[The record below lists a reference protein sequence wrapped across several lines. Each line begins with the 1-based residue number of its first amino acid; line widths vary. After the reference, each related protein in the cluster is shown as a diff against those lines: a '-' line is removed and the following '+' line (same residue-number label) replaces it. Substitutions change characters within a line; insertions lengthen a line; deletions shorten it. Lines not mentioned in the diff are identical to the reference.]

1 MWKFSTTR
9 EIFPA
14 RISFEIA
21 AFPAIRQFGA
31 GTRLAQGSGGGFMT
45 TVHDFIHRHYSPAVG
60 ESPAGH
66 AIAVLAGLLLIAVGA
81 ALVVSIVFVP
91 AGLAIGVLGIL
102 IFGAGIFAH
111 IMSPLS
117 FSDLMDAVIGL
128 SGAAITLTI
137 ILAIAAIAAGFGIT
151 VLVSLFRWLTS

>member
-1 MWKFSTTR
+1 
-9 EIFPA
+9 
-14 RISFEIA
+14 
-21 AFPAIRQFGA
+21 
-31 GTRLAQGSGGGFMT
+31 MT
-45 TVHDFIHRHYSPAVG
+45 TVRDFIHRHYSPAVG

-102 IFGAGIFAH
+102 ILGAGIFAH
-111 IMSPLS
+111 IMSPLT
-117 FSDLMDAVIGL
+117 FSDLMDAVVGL

-137 ILAIAAIAAGFGIT
+137 VLAIAAIAAGFGIT
-151 VLVSLFRWLTS
+151 VLVSLFRWLAS